1 MHCLL
6 RWLSVAIALGLLVG
20 CGGPDFEPPQEAPA
34 QWQKA
39 MREEAPGGW
48 VVWGYGTAP
57 GEASLAGG
65 RSRAD
70 SRARSHLAERVDSRL
85 KYVGERLIERLSGKG
100 DKDLEKTDIRAVIQR
115 AGEIAVNSALV
126 RRRERD
132 DEGAWH
138 ALARTRLRPA
148 LEEAVR
154 NRGLPKGAGQRL
166 MAEADR
172 ILRAESPNGQ
182 GAQ

>member
-1 MHCLL
+1 MHHLL
-6 RWLSVAIALGLLVG
+6 RWLSLATALGLLVG
-20 CGGPDFEPPQEAPA
+20 CGGPDFQPPQDAPS

-48 VVWGYGTAP
+48 TVWGYGTAT
-57 GEASLAGG
+57 GGASLAGG

-70 SRARSHLAERVDSRL
+70 GRARSHLAERVDSRL

-100 DKDLEKTDIRAVIQR
+100 DKDLEETDIRAVIQR
-115 AGEIAVNSALV
+115 AGEIAANSAVV

-132 DEGAWH
+132 DEAAWH
-138 ALARTRLRPA
+138 ALARTGLRPA
-148 LEEAVR
+148 LEEAIR

-172 ILRAESPNGQ
+172 ILRAEGSNGQ
-182 GAQ
+182 GGQ